1 MKFNSN
7 VITHP
12 ITSGIA
18 AALILSSLSI
28 TAFADNKAA
37 LKNAV
42 GSDTKIVAE
51 NKIPD
56 IKVAESSTKPI
67 EDVFKILDVSHD
79 GKISPKEAV
88 KDKVLSSNYDVV
100 DANHDGAVSI
110 DEYIA
115 FNVQLPPTSTN

>member
-18 AALILSSLSI
+18 VALILSSLSI

-67 EDVFKILDVSHD
+67 EDVFKILDVSQD

-115 FNVQLPPTSTN
+115 FNVQLPATSKN